1 MANTLTPHQA
11 TIIGMEALAQLRSN
25 LVLVKRVNRN
35 YENEV
40 AQYGKAV
47 TIPFFGALTANDKT
61 AGSDVTV
68 QDATSTGITVTL
80 NKHKESTFIIED
92 IDKALSRGDIL
103 QGYMGSAITVLAEKV
118 ESDLIALYSGLSQE
132 IGTGGTDVTAALIR
146 TARKTL
152 TDAKAPT
159 SNRTLLLST
168 KDVNA
173 LMAAD
178 SQFLMAVNQRGNAQ
192 TLEEGII
199 GRYMGFDVMESQLVP
214 VVTADNP
221 DSTHN
226 IAFHKD
232 AFALVVRPLP
242 TDIPGNLG
250 AVASI
255 VQDPES
261 GLGLRVV
268 LSYNGNRLGVQC
280 TVDILYGVAELRDTF
295 GVEVLS

>member
-1 MANTLTPHQA
+1 MANGLTAHQA

-35 YENEV
+35 YEEEV
-40 AQYGKAV
+40 AQYGKTV
-47 TIPFFGALTANDKT
+47 QIPFYGALTANDKT

-68 QDATSTGITVTL
+68 QDATSTSVSVTL
-80 NKHKESTFIIED
+80 NKHKEATFIIED
-92 IDKALSRGDIL
+92 IDKALSRGDLL
-103 QGYMGSAITVLAEKV
+103 QGYMGSAITALAEKV
-118 ESDLIALYSGLSQE
+118 ETDLLALYSGLSQE
-132 IGTGGTDVTAALIR
+132 IGTAGTDVTAALVR

-152 TDAKAPT
+152 TDAKAPA
-159 SNRTLLLST
+159 SNRTLVLST

-192 TLEEGII
+192 TLEEGVI

-214 VVTADNP
+214 TT
-221 DSTHN
+221 DSGTDVHN

-232 AFALVVRPLP
+232 AFALVVRPLE
-242 TDIPGNLG
+242 TNIPANMG
-250 AVASI
+250 AVATI

-268 LSYNGNRLGVQC
+268 LSYNANRLGVQC
-280 TVDILYGVAELRDTF
+280 TVDLLYGVAELRDTF